1 MRTILVDFAISAAFA
16 QHVEFEVAS
25 VKPAVNVPF
34 GGRFPISG
42 PMAETIGFEG
52 GPGSKTPGRIH
63 YSGVSLKMILV
74 RAYGMRPYQI
84 SGPGWMETERYDI
97 DAKYPAETK
106 PEDFRLMLQKLLA
119 DRFHLVLHRET
130 REMSRYRLVV
140 AKGGPKLSPAQKLP
154 EYKDDEERKAA
165 MEKQSKANLEAMM
178 RRPRTGPSRRLSQA
192 SATMAKLA
200 ESLSGYVDRPV
211 TDNTGLEGSYSFW
224 LEWSPDES
232 AAAVENSLPSIFA
245 AVQEQLGLKLES
257 EKGPV
262 EFLVIERAERTP
274 VMN

>member
-1 MRTILVDFAISAAFA
+1 MRTILVAFAISAAFA

-84 SGPGWMETERYDI
+84 SGPGWMETERYQV
-97 DAKYPAETK
+97 DAKYPADTK
-106 PEDFRLMLQKLLA
+106 PEEFRLMLQTLLT

-140 AKGGPKLSPAQKLP
+140 AKGGPKLSRARKLP

-165 MEKQSKANLEAMM
+165 MEKQTKANMEAMM
-178 RRPRTGPSRRLSQA
+178 RRPRSGPFRSLGQS

-200 ESLSGYVDRPV
+200 ENLSRYVDRPV
-211 TDNTGLEGSYSFW
+211 TDDTGLEGSYSFS

-232 AAAVENSLPSIFA
+232 APIGDSSLPSIFA
-245 AVQEQLGLKLES
+245 AVQGQLGLKLEP

-262 EFLVIERAERTP
+262 EFLVIERAEKRP
-274 VMN
+274 VAN